1 MADLS
6 DRITDAELV
15 VMQAF
20 WQATEPLTVAQV
32 VQKLCQST
40 GWKPS
45 TVKTLVRRLMTK
57 GALGADHAQA
67 HHYRPLVSRRD
78 YGLGATTRLLE
89 TVYQGDAQEMTRAVK
104 KAAAAAALRAR
115 GKSR

>member
-1 MADLS
+1 MADLA

-20 WQATEPLTVAQV
+20 WQAGGPLTVAQL

-45 TVKTLVRRLMTK
+45 TVKTLVRRLVAK
-57 GALGADHAQA
+57 NALGPDPAQE

-78 YGLGATTRLLE
+78 YGAAATSKLLT
-89 TVYQGDAQEMTRAVK
+89 TVYQGNTDEMLRAVK
-104 KAAAAAALRAR
+104 QAGAPRTR
-115 GKSR
+115 GKGRA